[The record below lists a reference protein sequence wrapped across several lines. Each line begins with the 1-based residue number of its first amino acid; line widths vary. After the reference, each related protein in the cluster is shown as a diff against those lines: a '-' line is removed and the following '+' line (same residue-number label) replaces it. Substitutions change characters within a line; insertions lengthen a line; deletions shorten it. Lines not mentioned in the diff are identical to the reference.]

1 MANTCA
7 GCGKTIEWEAIPLP
21 NGNVLARWVHRSTEV
36 VARGVPGQTSGW
48 APIPSHVI
56 EANGRLVGDQD
67 HFTSSDE
74 VPSID
79 FLSPMHQDL
88 FDSV

>member
-7 GCGKTIEWEAIPLP
+7 GCGKTIEWDVHPLF
-21 NGNVLARWVHRSTEV
+21 ARWVNRRTTRHSLLPY
-36 VARGVPGQTSGW
+36 GDPQH
-48 APIPSHVI
+48 PI

>member
-7 GCGKTIEWEAIPLP
+7 GCGKTIEWNTRPLP
-21 NGNVLARWVHRSTEV
+21 NGNVLARWVNRRTSRHSLLSY
-36 VARGVPGQTSGW
+36 GQPQHS
-48 APIPSHVI
+48 I